1 MTIID
6 GLAVLRIVLYAS
18 MAGFALRQRRWLV
31 WATFTS
37 LVGSTYVYAFTDI
50 APIVSELIRT
60 IVACLLV
67 SITIRR
73 S

>member
-1 MTIID
+1 MTIVD
-6 GLAVLRIVLYAS
+6 GLAVLRIVIYAL
-18 MAGFALRQRRWLV
+18 MAAFALKQRRWLV

-50 APIVSELIRT
+50 SPLATELIRT
-60 IVACLLV
+60 MVACMLV